1 VNAEWSKNQT
11 ASLTG
16 IESLYV
22 VINNLDPDAATVG
35 LNSTELRKNIELK
48 LKSAG
53 ITVPFALIGNDEPY
67 LNIVINLQYDTSH
80 DFVYYS
86 FTVSLIQPVILVRN
100 SNLSCPARTWFIAG
114 TGGAPKKESVRLIND
129 EINKHVDQFINDY
142 RAVNPKKKMEK
153 GG

>member
-1 VNAEWSKNQT
+1 MNAEWSKNQT